1 MNLQHKRILAN
12 KVRLLTAR
20 EENEN
25 ERIIAAVFNEF
36 ANNIDNSL
44 NKGLDFDIDY
54 DFFSKKLKTALTNCF
69 NKSSK
74 RAAEWCKTLFG
85 WKLENSDIEAIHNT
99 SLNEYNKRYSAKK
112 VKGITEST
120 KDAINRIIEREQA
133 KGLNYKKISDII
145 VNEVK
150 GMSKGR
156 ATTISR
162 TETSNSIN
170 STTNTAAVE
179 AGMTFKTWLHVGG
192 GKEDRESHLALDGKT
207 IKLREY
213 FNVGGSLALYPHDPN
228 LPPGQLINCHC
239 IVIYS

>member
-1 MNLQHKRILAN
+1 MNLQHKKILAN
-12 KVRLLTAR
+12 RVRLLTAR
-20 EENEN
+20 EEKEN

-44 NKGLDFDIDY
+44 NKELDFNIDY

-69 NKSSK
+69 SKSSK

-85 WKLENSDIEAIHNT
+85 WKLENSDIESIHNT
-99 SLNEYNKRYSAKK
+99 SLNEYNKRYSASK
-112 VKGITEST
+112 VKGITNTT
-120 KDAINRIIEREQA
+120 KDTINRIVVREQA

-145 VNEVK
+145 VNEVR
-150 GMSKGR
+150 GTSKGR
-156 ATTISR
+156 ATTIAR
-162 TETSNSIN
+162 TETSNSVN
-170 STTNTAAVE
+170 STTNTAAIE

-192 GKEDRESHLALDGKT
+192 GKEDRESHVALDGKT

-213 FNVGGSLALYPHDPN
+213 FNVGGSLAFYPHDPN
-228 LPPGQLINCHC
+228 LPANELINCHC

>member
-25 ERIIAAVFNEF
+25 QKIIAAVFNEF

-99 SLNEYNKRYSAKK
+99 SLNEYNKRYSSKK
-112 VKGITEST
+112 VKGITDST

-192 GKEDRESHLALDGKT
+192 GKEDRETHLALDGKT

-228 LPPGQLINCHC
+228 LPAGEIINCHC